1 MVTLPAQPEDAPR
14 RPGSAQAL
22 SAERRASKRL
32 PARSSVVIE
41 VRKGTLSLGPNLAV
55 NLLDLSVEGA
65 GVLMSGKLKVGE
77 QVEILLWGHGIR
89 SKLKRLAKVRW
100 VTKLEPDHFVM
111 GFKFE
116 TPIPDTE
123 LNSFVRPDST
133 ELHSSGW

>member
-1 MVTLPAQPEDAPR
+1 MVTVPTQPEGVPP
-14 RPGSAQAL
+14 RPGSSHAL
-22 SAERRASKRL
+22 SAERRTTKRL

-55 NLLDLSVEGA
+55 NLLDLSVDGA
-65 GVLMSGKLKVGE
+65 GALMSGKLQVGD

-89 SKLKRLAKVRW
+89 AKLKRIAKVRW

-116 TPIPDTE
+116 TPIPDTD

>member
-1 MVTLPAQPEDAPR
+1 MPERPEDPLQSESAPPKSGDR
-14 RPGSAQAL
+14 R
-22 SAERRASKRL
+22 ENKRL

-41 VRKGTLSLGPNLAV
+41 VRKGILGLGPNLAV

-65 GVLMSGKLKVGE
+65 GVLMSGKLQVGE
-77 QVEILLWGHGIR
+77 QVEILLWGHVIR
-89 SKLKRLAKVRW
+89 AKLKRLAKVRW